1 MSDTTHD
8 VEVRFTAKDL
18 TSKVIGNITKAAGGL
33 SKRVDAITSSVAG
46 FAGTFGGL
54 GAVFGFGASV
64 ASANSLL
71 MRINDLSAVTGQT
84 ANRMAAM
91 DDAMSSVGIAS
102 EDTRGIIVAL
112 AQKQTE
118 LLQGSEDLAKM
129 SKRYGIELKKGP
141 QEALL
146 SMSKSIMQ
154 QKMGAGQ
161 VAVLLGD
168 AGTKAMVLMRKG
180 PKEMQRLL
188 DQGAKK
194 NAHITDRSVKQYE
207 MMTTQMTRVKQ
218 AWTRIVSIVLIKLA
232 PKLTA
237 LMAYVESRI
246 EGWAEGAAEFGDFL
260 VTHMDSALKT
270 ARVFGKVMAANFLLM
285 KLTGEGL
292 LGNAGKMLQMAKTKQ
307 KVDAGSAVSSAADV
321 ASNLISGGG
330 RKGGGGKISGR
341 AGAAAKGKMGKGANM
356 FIKVFKRMP
365 NVGAN
370 VLLSFK
376 KIQGVTGKIGGG
388 FKKFLPG
395 FLKVFS
401 KVTRGVAMLGPI
413 VKFLLKL
420 SGLALIVAAV
430 VKGIQMAM
438 KNVDGIRQKI
448 TKLLGGIWDDIK
460 AIGGELAN
468 MFGKD
473 STLGQFLQFIGHE
486 FLNAVTWILGG
497 VKNLTAAVR
506 IFVKMAANFIDS
518 PLGTGVSW
526 DLAKAQVG
534 ADKGKEIHKH
544 MQKAAEFA
552 GILQKTSGKV
562 TEEQLAMFKNFK
574 AQAAE
579 AGKSNELIMRTIR
592 KRGLKRFLEAE
603 KSGLG
608 MKAPKDRPKNNFD
621 FRGSRFDIQQNFAE
635 GFDPDRIAAA
645 FTNDLAGVGE
655 RRLSSGLA
663 PAFAV

>member
-1 MSDTTHD
+1 MSDTNHD

-33 SKRVDAITSSVAG
+33 SKKVDAITSSVAG

-71 MRINDLSAVTGQT
+71 MRINDLSAVTGQS
-84 ANRMAAM
+84 ANKMAAM

-118 LLQGSEDLAKM
+118 LLAGSEELVKM
-129 SKRYGIELKKGP
+129 SKRHGIELKKGP

-154 QKMGAGQ
+154 QKMGAGE

-168 AGTKAMVLMRKG
+168 AGTKAMVLLRKG

-188 DQGAKK
+188 EQGAKK

-207 MMTTQMTRVKQ
+207 KMTTQMVRVKQ

-232 PKLTA
+232 PKLTN

-246 EGWAEGAAEFGDFL
+246 EGWAEGAAKFGDFL
-260 VTHMDSALKT
+260 VTHMDSALST
-270 ARVFGKVMAANFLLM
+270 ARVFGKVMAANFMLM

-292 LGNAGKMLQMAKTKQ
+292 LGNAGKMLQMAKSKQ

-321 ASNLISGGG
+321 ASNLIGGG
-330 RKGGGGKISGR
+330 RKGGGKISGR
-341 AGAAAKGKMGKGANM
+341 AGAAAKGQMGKGANM

-376 KIQGVTGKIGGG
+376 KVQGVTGKIGGG
-388 FKKFLPG
+388 FKKFLPQ

-401 KVTRGVAMLGPI
+401 KVTRGIAMLGPI
-413 VKFLLKL
+413 VKFMLKL
-420 SGLALIVAAV
+420 SGIALLVAAV

-448 TKLLGGIWDDIK
+448 TKLLGGIWKDIK
-460 AIGGELAN
+460 AIGGELAK
-468 MFGKD
+468 MFSKD
-473 STLGQFLQFIGHE
+473 STLGQFIQFVGHG
-486 FLNAVTWILGG
+486 FLNAVVWILGG
-497 VKNLTAAVR
+497 VKKLTNATR
-506 IFVKMAANFIDS
+506 IFIKMVSNFIED
-518 PLGTGVSW
+518 PTGTGISFS
-526 DLAKAQVG
+526 LAKAQVG
-534 ADKGKEIHKH
+534 QDKAQEISKH
-544 MQKAAEFA
+544 LRKAADSA
-552 GILQKTSGKV
+552 GILQKTSGKI
-562 TEEQLAMFKNFK
+562 TDEQLRMFKTFK
-574 AQAAE
+574 SE
-579 AGKSNELIMRTIR
+579 AIEGGFSEERLMRTIR

-603 KSGLG
+603 KEAAR
-608 MKAPKDRPKNNFD
+608 APKDRPKNNFD

-635 GFDPDRIAAA
+635 GFDPDRIAVA
-645 FTNDLAGVGE
+645 FTNDLGGLGE

>member
-1 MSDTTHD
+1 MSETTHD

-54 GAVFGFGASV
+54 GAVFGFGASA

-84 ANRMAAM
+84 ANKMAAM
-91 DDAMSSVGIAS
+91 DDAMSAVGIAS

-154 QKMGAGQ
+154 QKMGAGE

-188 DQGAKK
+188 NEGAKK
-194 NAHITDRSVKQYE
+194 NSHITDRSVKQYE
-207 MMTTQMTRVKQ
+207 KMTTQMTRVKQ

-237 LMAYVESRI
+237 LMKYVESRI
-246 EGWAEGAAEFGDFL
+246 EGWAEGAAKFGDFL
-260 VTHMDSALKT
+260 VTHMDSALST
-270 ARVFGKVMAANFLLM
+270 ARVFGKVMASNFVLM

-307 KVDAGSAVSSAADV
+307 KVDAGSAVADV
-321 ASNLISGGG
+321 ASSFMGGGRG

-341 AGAAAKGKMGKGANM
+341 AGAAAKGQMGKAGKA
-356 FIKVFKRMP
+356 FGKVFNRMP
-365 NVGAN
+365 KVGMR

-635 GFDPDRIAAA
+635 GFDPDRIAVA